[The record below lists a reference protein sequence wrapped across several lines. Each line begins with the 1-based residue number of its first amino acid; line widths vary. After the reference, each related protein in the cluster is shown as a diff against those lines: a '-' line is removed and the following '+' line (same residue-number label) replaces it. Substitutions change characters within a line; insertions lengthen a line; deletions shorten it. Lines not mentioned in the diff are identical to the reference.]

1 MTGYIEANA
10 DFDTAVMEAGDRFV
24 SQVQPVLH
32 PRSLAVVLLNSEGHP
47 GQVAF
52 TWGPPHR
59 CGTSHGAS
67 LPHNPS
73 LADIPEHSLRI
84 NLQGQEGSL
93 GAVLFRGD
101 FPHGCGYEQAEPLQA
116 ITRQLALTLEN
127 IQLKERLRRKS
138 IEDQALENIASLVA
152 ANLPP
157 GPLYWRFADEVKQ
170 LTRYDRITFYLAD
183 ETGGNLSRVCQLGL
197 GVCRSEPGPKRDFGG
212 AAWESLV
219 SSGTGLMTQDKPQ
232 LGPSLWPDLDDNADL
247 RFALIAPVRHAG
259 EVAAV
264 VAVESRWP
272 NACGPAELGLLSK
285 AAELL
290 TPWVSNLRL
299 DNQLQAKAKELAV
312 IDEMGKAQGS
322 LDGLERVFGQ
332 MAKAVNELIPF
343 DHATVTW
350 IDPAASELSAL
361 HWPGGASRAVYF
373 NNVDC
378 RRLQTC
384 LPFGNQEIGALSL
397 TREGGSEFTAED
409 SRVLERLALLV
420 APVVQN
426 ARFAI
431 QRAKAGDG
439 PALQVQRSKRADT
452 VHELRAPL
460 TAIKGY
466 SSALLQ
472 PDVNWPPEI
481 YREFLETIDRETGR
495 LDDVVGDLLLAA
507 DSHPDVLSLNLQHAS
522 IDVLFDLAQADL
534 ELVDWSKT
542 VTFQCEPGLP
552 VALVDPTCL
561 VRALGHLI
569 RCAAECTVPGK
580 AIQVKACRRQ
590 SGPVIVIGTVNPL
603 RPGKP
608 SSRGQQAPSSHTDNR
623 PARSS
628 LANDLRVIV
637 SRNLLDA
644 HGVKLLILPKGR
656 PTEVFSFPIPLF

>member
-1 MTGYIEANA
+1 MGYIEATA
-10 DFDTAVMEAGDRFV
+10 DFDTAVIEAGDRFV

-32 PRSLAVVLLNSEGHP
+32 PRSLAVVLLNSGGHP

-59 CGTSHGAS
+59 FGTSHCAS
-67 LPHNPS
+67 LALTPS
-73 LADIPEHSLRI
+73 PADIPEHSLRI
-84 NLQGQEGSL
+84 NLQGREGSL

-101 FPHGCGYEQAEPLQA
+101 FPPGCDYEQAEPLQA

-197 GVCRSEPGPKRDFGG
+197 GVCRSEPGPKRDLGS
-212 AAWESLV
+212 AACESLV
-219 SSGTGLMTQDKPQ
+219 SSGTGLIIQDKPQ
-232 LGPSLWPDLDDNADL
+232 LGASLWPDLDDDADL
-247 RFALIAPVRHAG
+247 RSALIAPVRHSD

-264 VAVESRWP
+264 VALESRWP
-272 NACGPAELGLLSK
+272 NAYGPAELGLLSK

-290 TPWVSNLRL
+290 RPWVANLRL
-299 DNQLQAKAKELAV
+299 DRQLQGNAKELAV
-312 IDEMGKAQGS
+312 IDEMGKALGS
-322 LDGLERVFGQ
+322 LDGLEQVFGH
-332 MAKAVNELIPF
+332 MAKAVSELIPF

-350 IDPAASELSAL
+350 IDPAGSELSAL

-378 RRLQTC
+378 PRLQTC
-384 LPFGNQEIGALSL
+384 LVFGNQEIGALSL
-397 TREGGSEFTAED
+397 TREGGSGFTVED
-409 SRVLERLALLV
+409 SRVLERLALQV
-420 APVVQN
+420 APVIQN

-431 QRAKAGDG
+431 QGARAGDG
-439 PALQVQRSKRADT
+439 QALQVQRSKRAGA

-472 PDVNWPPEI
+472 SDVSWPPEI
-481 YREFLETIDRETGR
+481 YREFLETIDRETDR
-495 LDDVVGDLLLAA
+495 LDHVVGDLLLAV
-507 DSHPDVLSLNLQHAS
+507 DSQPNLLSLNLQHAS

-534 ELVDWSKT
+534 ELVDWSKA

-552 VALVDPTCL
+552 VALVDPTHL

-569 RCAAECTVPGK
+569 RCAAECTLPGE

-590 SGPVIVIGTVNPL
+590 GGPAIVIGTVNPV
-603 RPGKP
+603 RPGKAR
-608 SSRGQQAPSSHTDNR
+608 SRRQQAPSLYKDDR
-623 PARSS
+623 PARIS
-628 LANDLRVIV
+628 LAKNLRVVV

-644 HGVKLLILPKGR
+644 HGAKLLILPKRR
-656 PTEVFSFPIPLF
+656 PTEIFSFPLPIS

>member
-1 MTGYIEANA
+1 MGYIEATA

-59 CGTSHGAS
+59 FGTSHGAS
-67 LPHNPS
+67 SAHMPS
-73 LADIPEHSLRI
+73 PADMPEHSLRI

-101 FPHGCGYEQAEPLQA
+101 FPHGCGHEQAEPLQA

-138 IEDQALENIASLVA
+138 IEDQALQNIASLFA

-157 GPLYWRFADEVKQ
+157 GPLYRCFADEVKQ
-170 LTRYDRITFYLAD
+170 LMRYDRITFYLAD
-183 ETGGNLSRVCQLGL
+183 ETSGDLRRVCQLGL

-219 SSGTGLMTQDKPQ
+219 SSGTGLIIQDKPQ

-247 RFALIAPVRHAG
+247 RSALIAPVRHAG

-361 HWPGGASRAVYF
+361 HWPGGAGRAVYF

-384 LPFGNQEIGALSL
+384 LVFGNQEIGALSL
-397 TREGGSEFTAED
+397 VREGESEFTAED
-409 SRVLERLALLV
+409 SRVLERLALQV
-420 APVVQN
+420 APVIQN

-431 QRAKAGDG
+431 QGARAGDG
-439 PALQVQRSKRADT
+439 QALQVQRSKRAGAA
-452 VHELRAPL
+452 HELRAPL

-472 PDVNWPPEI
+472 PT
-481 YREFLETIDRETGR
+481 LTGR
-495 LDDVVGDLLLAA
+495 RRFTG
-507 DSHPDVLSLNLQHAS
+507 SSWKLS
-522 IDVLFDLAQADL
+522 I
-534 ELVDWSKT
+534 
-542 VTFQCEPGLP
+542 
-552 VALVDPTCL
+552 
-561 VRALGHLI
+561 
-569 RCAAECTVPGK
+569 
-580 AIQVKACRRQ
+580 
-590 SGPVIVIGTVNPL
+590 
-603 RPGKP
+603 GKP
-608 SSRGQQAPSSHTDNR
+608 TAWTMW
-623 PARSS
+623 
-628 LANDLRVIV
+628 LVICC
-637 SRNLLDA
+637 
-644 HGVKLLILPKGR
+644 
-656 PTEVFSFPIPLF
+656 

>member
-1 MTGYIEANA
+1 MGYIEATA

-59 CGTSHGAS
+59 FGTSHGT
-67 LPHNPS
+67 S
-73 LADIPEHSLRI
+73 LAHMPSPTDIPEHSLRI
-84 NLQGQEGSL
+84 NLQGQEGCL
-93 GAVLFRGD
+93 GAVLFRGV

-127 IQLKERLRRKS
+127 IHLKERLRRKS

-157 GPLYWRFADEVKQ
+157 DTLYRRFADEVKQ
-170 LTRYDRITFYLAD
+170 LMRHDRITFYLAD
-183 ETGGNLSRVCQLGL
+183 ETGGNLSRVCQLGV
-197 GVCRSEPGPKRDFGG
+197 GVCRGELGPNQDLDGV
-212 AAWESLV
+212 AWESLA
-219 SSGTGLMTQDKPQ
+219 SSGTGLIIQDKPQ
-232 LGPSLWPDLDDNADL
+232 FGPSLWPDLDDNADL
-247 RFALIAPVRHAG
+247 RSALIAPVHHAG
-259 EVAAV
+259 DVAAV
-264 VAVESRWP
+264 VALESQWP
-272 NACGPAELGLLSK
+272 NAYGPGELGLLSK

-290 TPWVSNLRL
+290 RPWVANLRL
-299 DNQLQAKAKELAV
+299 DNQLQGKAKELAV
-312 IDEMGKAQGS
+312 IDEMGKAPGS
-322 LDGLERVFGQ
+322 LDGLERVFGD
-332 MAKAVNELIPF
+332 MPKAVNELIPF

-361 HWPGGASRAVYF
+361 HWPGGIGRAMYF

-378 RRLQTC
+378 RRLRTC
-384 LPFGNQEIGALSL
+384 LVFGDQEIGALSL
-397 TREGGSEFTAED
+397 IREGASEFTAEE

-420 APVVQN
+420 APVIQN

-431 QRAKAGDG
+431 QRAKPGDRQ
-439 PALQVQRSKRADT
+439 ALQVQPSKRAGA

-472 PDVNWPPEI
+472 PDVSWPPEI
-481 YREFLETIDRETGR
+481 YREFLETIDRETDR
-495 LDDVVGDLLLAA
+495 LDHVVGDLLLAA
-507 DSHPDVLSLNLQHAS
+507 DSQPDLLSLNLQHTS

-534 ELVDWSKT
+534 ELTDWSKA

-552 VALVDPTCL
+552 VALVDPICL
-561 VRALGHLI
+561 VRALGYLI
-569 RCAAECTVPGK
+569 RSAAEWTLPGE

-590 SGPVIVIGTVNPL
+590 GGPAIVIRTVQPVG
-603 RPGKP
+603 PGRAG
-608 SSRGQQAPSSHTDNR
+608 SRGEQAPSSPKDNR

-628 LANDLRVIV
+628 LAKDLRVVV

-644 HGVKLLILPKGR
+644 HGVKLLILPKRR
-656 PTEVFSFPIPLF
+656 PTEIFSFPLPLS